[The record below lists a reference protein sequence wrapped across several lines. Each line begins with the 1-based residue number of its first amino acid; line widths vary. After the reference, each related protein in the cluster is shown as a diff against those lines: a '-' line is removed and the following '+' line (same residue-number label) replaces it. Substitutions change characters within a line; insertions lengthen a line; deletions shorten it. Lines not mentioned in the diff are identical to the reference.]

1 MAQQFGALLQLL
13 LLARLK
19 GGAVEF
25 GMLEPQEIL
34 VLACLL
40 AALLESRI
48 LMLGVHVSVESL
60 SALPQQRAILRH
72 NVHHIELEIFLLQQ
86 QVLVLAMNIHQLL
99 AQFAQGREPHRRVV
113 DEGAAFSAGAHLTPQ
128 DAVVGIIV
136 DVVLCE
142 EILHVV
148 V

>member
-60 SALPQQRAILRH
+60 SALL
-72 NVHHIELEIFLLQQ
+72 
-86 QVLVLAMNIHQLL
+86 
-99 AQFAQGREPHRRVV
+99 
-113 DEGAAFSAGAHLTPQ
+113 
-128 DAVVGIIV
+128 
-136 DVVLCE
+136 
-142 EILHVV
+142 
-148 V
+148 